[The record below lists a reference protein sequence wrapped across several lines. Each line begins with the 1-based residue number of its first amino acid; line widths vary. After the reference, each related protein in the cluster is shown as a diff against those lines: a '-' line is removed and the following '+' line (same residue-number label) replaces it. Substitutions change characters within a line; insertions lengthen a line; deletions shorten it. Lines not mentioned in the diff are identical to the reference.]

1 MFFFIIRALFNND
14 VSINNDYWR
23 IILNKPN
30 FDLYIELLMLIEI
43 ILSAKLHFVTIM
55 FDVKVLN
62 MEEMINSHV
71 RNVVSKLEKRKIC
84 LCPPEHTNTEEKE
97 IMCKFY
103 IIFLKIQWQKF
114 ICNFKRYLAN
124 KLEILWLTPRRIWCA
139 MDLKLHDD
147 SLLNYFNFLAYGV

>member
-1 MFFFIIRALFNND
+1 M
-14 VSINNDYWR
+14 
-23 IILNKPN
+23 NKPN
-30 FDLYIELLMLIEI
+30 FDLYIELLMVIEI

-97 IMCKFY
+97 IMCKF
-103 IIFLKIQWQKF
+103 
-114 ICNFKRYLAN
+114 
-124 KLEILWLTPRRIWCA
+124 
-139 MDLKLHDD
+139 
-147 SLLNYFNFLAYGV
+147 